1 MKRLAGM
8 IMTALLSASVC
19 VTAFGA
25 VSTDAAPWA
34 AAHMEEAYAEG
45 LIFPSP
51 TSRLWPRI
59 PRFLFSDLCR

>member
-34 AAHMEEAYAEG
+34 R
-45 LIFPSP
+45 SQ
-51 TSRLWPRI
+51 SNRRN
-59 PRFLFSDLCR
+59 